1 MILKEDA
8 LLIKKFFDWLKY
20 QELKDK
26 FPLDLNKNNYKEF
39 FINRDYKEKD
49 LIIDFDILP
58 IIEDKFRTPILIKN
72 HLLIPEDSKLIE
84 TQILEKISQ
93 LENKI
98 DDVFYN
104 KQLKNNYFGEV
115 FQKLD
120 SSFAN
125 LIYITRDSMVNYFKK
140 GDEKTFFEV
149 VKKYGNSFII
159 EHIKKNRFSKASQ
172 SLNLKLSLLE
182 YKKEKIMD
190 ITSMK
195 KSMLDKLL
203 DSNYESLNKEE
214 FFYLSGQIVKYLLIQ
229 SESYEKKGIC

>member
-1 MILKEDA
+1 
-8 LLIKKFFDWLKY
+8 
-20 QELKDK
+20 
-26 FPLDLNKNNYKEF
+26 
-39 FINRDYKEKD
+39 
-49 LIIDFDILP
+49 
-58 IIEDKFRTPILIKN
+58 
-72 HLLIPEDSKLIE
+72 
-84 TQILEKISQ
+84 
-93 LENKI
+93 
-98 DDVFYN
+98 
-104 KQLKNNYFGEV
+104 
-115 FQKLD
+115 
-120 SSFAN
+120 
-125 LIYITRDSMVNYFKK
+125 MVNYFKK